1 MESRSEVHDR
11 PLDNEPA
18 GPKAP
23 PARRQGAVHADRP
36 GDVIAAAGSED
47 NAEMDVVEVCSRL
60 IRFDTT
66 NRGDGDSEGERE
78 AAEYVATLLSGLGI
92 GAKIIESAPRRAN
105 VIARVPGTDPSL
117 PALLVQG
124 HLDVVPADAADWSV
138 DPFSGE
144 VRDGFLW
151 GRGAVDMKD
160 FCAMVL
166 AALAAGVRPRRDI
179 VLAFV
184 ADEEDKGEYGAHWL
198 AATHRDLFDGCAAA
212 ISESG
217 GYSYHVPAADGRTV
231 RLYPVATAER
241 GTAHLR
247 LTAKG
252 RAGHGSRPNDE
263 NAVTRL
269 VTALG
274 KLAAHRW
281 PIRLTPTARA
291 FLERTGEA
299 LGVPVD
305 LSDVDGTIARLGPAG
320 ALVVPTVRNSTTPTM
335 LDAGYKVNV
344 IPTSA
349 EAQVDVRVLPG
360 TEPELLAEVDAMLGE
375 GVTREFVAHQPP
387 VQAPVDSPWFDAM
400 AGALRAED
408 PEAVVVPYCM
418 GGGTDAKAFSPLGID
433 CYGFAPLWLP
443 EGFPYRAMAHGVDER
458 VPVEGLRFGTRV
470 LRHFLATC

>member
-1 MESRSEVHDR
+1 M
-11 PLDNEPA
+11 A
-18 GPKAP
+18 
-23 PARRQGAVHADRP
+23 
-36 GDVIAAAGSED
+36 
-47 NAEMDVVEVCSRL
+47 DVVEVCADL

-78 AAEYVATLLSGLGI
+78 AAEYVAGLLDASGVPP
-92 GAKIIESAPRRAN
+92 KILERAPRRSN
-105 VIARVPGTDPSL
+105 VVARIPGTDPSL

-138 DPFSGE
+138 PPFSGE

-160 FCAMVL
+160 FCAMTL
-166 AALAAGVRPRRDI
+166 AAVSSGLRPRRDV

-184 ADEEDKGEYGAHWL
+184 ADEEDRGEYGAHWL
-198 AATHRDLFDGCAAA
+198 VEEHPELFEGCAAA

-217 GYSYHVPAADGRTV
+217 GYTYPVPAADGRTV

-247 LTAKG
+247 LTARG

-263 NAVTRL
+263 NAVIRL
-269 VTALG
+269 VGALQRI
-274 KLAAHRW
+274 AAHRW
-281 PIRLTPTARA
+281 PVRLTPTVRA

-320 ALVVPTVRNSTTPTM
+320 ALVVPTVRVSTTPTM
-335 LDAGYKVNV
+335 LSAGYKVNV
-344 IPTSA
+344 IPSTA
-349 EAQVDVRVLPG
+349 TAQVDVRVLPG
-360 TEPELLAEVDAMLGE
+360 TEEEALAELDGLLGE
-375 GVTREFVAHQPP
+375 GVEREFVAHQGP

-408 PEAVVVPYCM
+408 PDAVVVPYCM
-418 GGGTDAKAFSPLGID
+418 GGGTDAKAFSQLGID
-433 CYGFAPLWLP
+433 CYGFAPLSLP

-458 VPVEGLRFGTRV
+458 VPVEGLRFGERV
-470 LRHFLATC
+470 LTRFLTEA

>member
-1 MESRSEVHDR
+1 MA
-11 PLDNEPA
+11 N
-18 GPKAP
+18 
-23 PARRQGAVHADRP
+23 
-36 GDVIAAAGSED
+36 
-47 NAEMDVVEVCSRL
+47 VVEICADL
-60 IRFDTT
+60 LRFDTT
-66 NRGDGDSEGERE
+66 NHGGGSSAGERD
-78 AAEYVATLLSGLGI
+78 AAEYVAAFLDGI
-92 GAKIIESAPRRAN
+92 GIASKILELAPGRSN
-105 VIARVPGTDPSL
+105 VIARIPGTDPSL

-138 DPFSGE
+138 PPFSGE

-151 GRGAVDMKD
+151 GRGATDMKD
-160 FCAMVL
+160 FVAMIL
-166 AALAAGVRPRRDI
+166 AALASGVRPRRDV

-184 ADEEDKGEYGAHWL
+184 ADEEDSGEFGAHWL
-198 AATHRDLFDGCAAA
+198 VADHPSLFEGCVAA

-217 GYSYHVPAADGRTV
+217 GYTYHVPAADGRIV

-247 LTAKG
+247 LTARG

-269 VTALG
+269 ITSMLRI
-274 KLAAHRW
+274 AAFQW
-281 PIRLTPTARA
+281 PISLTPTVQA
-291 FLERTGEA
+291 FLERTGAA

-305 LSDVDGTIARLGPAG
+305 LSDVDAMVAALGPAG

-335 LDAGYKVNV
+335 LSAGYKVNV
-344 IPTSA
+344 IPSTA
-349 EAQVDVRVLPG
+349 TGQVDVRVLPG
-360 TEPELLAEVDAMLGE
+360 TEESLLSDVDALLAE
-375 GVTREFVAHQPP
+375 GVTREFVSHQPP
-387 VQAPVDSPWFDAM
+387 VQTSVDSPWFDSM
-400 AGALRAED
+400 AAALRSED

-418 GGGTDAKAFSPLGID
+418 GGGTDAKAFSQLGID

-470 LRHFLATC
+470 LSHFLTHC

>member
-1 MESRSEVHDR
+1 MAEV
-11 PLDNEPA
+11 
-18 GPKAP
+18 
-23 PARRQGAVHADRP
+23 
-36 GDVIAAAGSED
+36 
-47 NAEMDVVEVCSRL
+47 DVVSLCADL

-66 NRGDGDSEGERE
+66 NYGGGEAAGERL
-78 AAEYVATLLSGLGI
+78 AAEYVAEFLDRHGVSARIL
-92 GAKIIESAPRRAN
+92 ESEPQRAN
-105 VIARVPGTDPSL
+105 VLARIPGADPTL

-124 HLDVVPADAADWSV
+124 HLDVVPAAAADWSV
-138 DPFSGE
+138 PPFSGE

-166 AALAAGVRPRRDI
+166 AAVASGLRPRRDL

-184 ADEEDKGEYGAHWL
+184 ADEEDRGDYGAHWL
-198 AATHRDLFDGCAAA
+198 VKEHAHLFEGCAAA

-217 GYSYHVPAADGRTV
+217 GYSYHVPAADGRKV

-247 LTAKG
+247 LTARG
-252 RAGHGSRPNDE
+252 RAGHGSRPNAE
-263 NAVTRL
+263 NAVVRL
-269 VTALG
+269 VGALQRI
-274 KLAAHRW
+274 AEHRW
-281 PIRLTPTARA
+281 PVQLTPTVRA
-291 FLERTGEA
+291 FLKRTGAA

-305 LSDVDGTIARLGPAG
+305 LSSGDAVDATVARLGAAG
-320 ALVVPTVRNSTTPTM
+320 SLVVPTVRNSTTPTM

-344 IPTSA
+344 IPSTA
-349 EAQVDVRVLPG
+349 TAQVDVRVLPG
-360 TEPELLAEVDAMLGE
+360 TEDELFAVVDSLLGE

-418 GGGTDAKAFSPLGID
+418 GGGTDAKAFSQLGMA
-433 CYGFAPLWLP
+433 CYGFAPLALP

-458 VPVEGLRFGTRV
+458 VPVDGLRFGTRV
-470 LRHFLATC
+470 LTRFLESC